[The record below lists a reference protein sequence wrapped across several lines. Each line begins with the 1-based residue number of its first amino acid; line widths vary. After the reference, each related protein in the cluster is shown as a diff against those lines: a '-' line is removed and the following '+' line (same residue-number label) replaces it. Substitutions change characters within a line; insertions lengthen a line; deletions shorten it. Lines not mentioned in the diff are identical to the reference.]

1 MRGGDTDAFGLL
13 YERHLESA
21 RRLARVLSDGHAD
34 ADDLIADS
42 FAKVF
47 AVLRSGGGPDTAF
60 RAYLLTTMRHTRY
73 DRARQDRRVE
83 LTDDLTRYEIPEPA
97 DDPTITRLETSYAA
111 RAFARLPERWR
122 AVLWHTEVEGES
134 PAQIAPL
141 LGLTPNGV
149 AALAYRARERLRQM
163 YLQEHIAL
171 TGNPRCHWTGAHLAG
186 YVRAALARRDRG
198 KVDEHL
204 STCAECRRLHRELTE
219 ENSGLRGVVAPL
231 LLGAAAPAYLAGSGR
246 LAFGGRLAT
255 AWGALV
261 LWWPQLKEHV
271 GAWADALVGL
281 AALAGRWLVAAPR
294 RLLGRFGLANLVAG
308 TGAGFAAV
316 AGVVL
321 FVSLTAGPP
330 TARPRAIPVPA
341 PAAPPLYAPAP
352 QAQASPSPSPQPTAA
367 SAPAFPAVPDPMRQP
382 AVVPPAAPPPV
393 PPPAVAPPAAPAP
406 ALAPVPVAEPA
417 PEVAAPEYK
426 EVDLVAGKAG
436 TLPIPVRAPADA
448 PATTRDHAGTRAAE
462 HMAVPAGWPGT
473 PGEAAT
479 GNAPERLCSAHKYAT
494 VAYLCAEQ
502 SEPAGETGT
511 AASPPSSAT
520 GSDGSPAATA
530 ITGPDVTPAAAR
542 APGAVRIEVTL
553 PDGMRL
559 AGSGAGDGWQCEA
572 TPTGAVCDR
581 IGWGRGARSV
591 ARLPVLADP
600 EVSGFQQVT
609 VAATY
614 GRQRSES
621 AFRVPVAPA
630 GLRLGHAA
638 TGRVDVALAGNVL
651 LSCAPRPLCLVA
663 GDNNLMQMTPLRPTP
678 GEPAAPGGLDGP
690 DGPAGPKGPIEE
702 LAGEKAASG
711 ARLALPEGAD
721 VRWAGLIVASSG
733 ARLPELVALHGPGG
747 VWQPVRVET
756 GHAESGAVFSQGHA
770 EVTELLRGGG
780 AGDWWLAAPA
790 GPLPRGR
797 SQFAGWT
804 LAVVY
809 AHRSAPRGEAA
820 VYLGPGGGRGDV
832 PATVGLGGGGK
843 VRVGLAL
850 WDGDLALTG
859 DELLIGGAV
868 AGEPG
873 NLAAGRNA
881 GAATLACG
889 SAPGRCVWRTPG
901 LDVLWA
907 GAKADAGAVAQLRTG
922 AIRWRSG
929 WSRWSPGRRANRA
942 RRPRHGRLAW

>member
-1 MRGGDTDAFGLL
+1 MTSGFDPAQDQLSEPQSDPQLISLVRGGDTDAFGLL

-42 FAKVF
+42 FAKIF
-47 AVLRSGGGPDTAF
+47 AMLRSGGGPDTAF

-73 DRARQDRRVE
+73 DRARHDHRVV
-83 LTDDLTRYEIPEPA
+83 LTDDLTSYEVPEPA
-97 DDPTITRLETSYAA
+97 DDPTIARLETSYAA
-111 RAFARLPERWR
+111 RAFARLPERWQ

-134 PAQIAPL
+134 LAQIAPL
-141 LGLTPNGV
+141 LGLTPNAV

-163 YLQEHIAL
+163 YLQEHIAV
-171 TGNPRCHWTGAHLAG
+171 TGNPRCHWTGSHLAG

-219 ENSGLRGVVAPL
+219 ENSGLRNVVAPL
-231 LLGAAAPAYLAGSGR
+231 LLGAAAPGYLAGNGR
-246 LAFGGRLAT
+246 LALGGWAAA
-255 AWGALV
+255 AWGGLV
-261 LWWPQLKEHV
+261 LWWPQLKENV
-271 GAWADALVGL
+271 GAWADALAGL
-281 AALAGRWLVAAPR
+281 AALAGRWLLGAPR
-294 RLLGRFGLANLVAG
+294 RLLGRFGLANLIAG
-308 TGAGFAAV
+308 TGAGVAAL

-321 FVSLTAGPP
+321 FVSLAAGPP

-352 QAQASPSPSPQPTAA
+352 QVQRPSPTAA
-367 SAPAFPAVPDPMRQP
+367 APPASPAAPGPARQP
-382 AVVPPAAPPPV
+382 AVVPPVALPQV

-417 PEVAAPEYK
+417 PEVAAPEYR
-426 EVDLVAGKAG
+426 EVDLVAGRAG
-436 TLPIPVRAPADA
+436 TLPIPVRAPADDPA
-448 PATTRDHAGTRAAE
+448 PTEPDTGEPAAE
-462 HMAVPAGWPGT
+462 HLFVPAARQRVSGAAAERNAGP
-473 PGEAAT
+473 EAA
-479 GNAPERLCSAHKYAT
+479 PS
-494 VAYLCAEQ
+494 
-502 SEPAGETGT
+502 SSPAGAGGGS
-511 AASPPSSAT
+511 AA
-520 GSDGSPAATA
+520 AATA
-530 ITGPDVTPAAAR
+530 APDVTPVAAR

-651 LSCAPRPLCLVA
+651 LSCAPRPVCLVA
-663 GDNNLMQMTPLRPTP
+663 GDNNLMQMTPLRPAP
-678 GEPAAPGGLDGP
+678 GEPAPPAGLDGA
-690 DGPAGPKGPIEE
+690 DGPTGPKGPIEE
-702 LAGEKAASG
+702 LAGDKAASG
-711 ARLALPEGAD
+711 ARLALPEGAE
-721 VRWAGLIVASSG
+721 VRWAGLIVAASG
-733 ARLPELVALHGPGG
+733 ARLPELVALHGPDGP
-747 VWQPVRVET
+747 WQPVRVAA
-756 GHAESGAVFSQGHA
+756 GHTESGAAYSQGFA
-770 EVTELLRGGG
+770 EVTKLVRGAG

-790 GPLPRGR
+790 GPLPHGR
-797 SQFAGWT
+797 SRFAGWT

-809 AHRSAPRGEAA
+809 AHRAAPRGEAA
-820 VYLGPGGGRGDV
+820 VYLGPGGGRGDL
-832 PATVGLGGGGK
+832 PATVGLGGGGR

-859 DELLIGGAV
+859 DELRIGGAV

-881 GAATLACG
+881 GAAVLACG
-889 SAPGRCVWRTPG
+889 AAPGRCVWRTPG

-907 GAKADAGAVAQLRTG
+907 GAKADPGTVAELRTG
-922 AIRWRSG
+922 GDPFEVGLVAVVSG
-929 WSRWSPGRRANRA
+929 PPRAPGVAAAA
-942 RRPRHGRLAW
+942 R

>member
-73 DRARQDRRVE
+73 DRVRQDRRVE

-97 DDPTITRLETSYAA
+97 DDPTIARLETSYAA

-261 LWWPQLKEHV
+261 LWWPQLKEHA

-294 RLLGRFGLANLVAG
+294 RLLDRFGLANLVAG
-308 TGAGFAAV
+308 TGAGVAAV

-321 FVSLTAGPP
+321 FVSLAAGPP

-352 QAQASPSPSPQPTAA
+352 QAQSSPSLSPLTAA
-367 SAPAFPAVPDPMRQP
+367 SSPAPPTAPNPAGQP
-382 AVVPPAAPPPV
+382 AVLPSAALPQM
-393 PPPAVAPPAAPAP
+393 PPPAVAPPTAPAP

-436 TLPIPVRAPADA
+436 TLPIPVRAPADG
-448 PATTRDHAGTRAAE
+448 PATTGDRTDADERAAG
-462 HMAVPAGWPGT
+462 HLTVPATWLDASSEP
-473 PGEAAT
+473 ARR
-479 GNAPERLCSAHKYAT
+479 NAPERLCSAHKDAT
-494 VAYLCAEQ
+494 VASLCAEQ
-502 SEPAGETGT
+502 SESAENQAGPDALPSSRPTGT
-511 AASPPSSAT
+511 
-520 GSDGSPAATA
+520 DGSPAAAGPRVTA
-530 ITGPDVTPAAAR
+530 EAR

-609 VAATY
+609 VAAVY
-614 GRQRSES
+614 GQRRSES

-663 GDNNLMQMTPLRPTP
+663 GDNNLMQMSPLRPTP
-678 GEPAAPGGLDGP
+678 GEPAPPGGLDDP
-690 DGPAGPKGPIEE
+690 DGPAGPKGALEE

-711 ARLALPEGAD
+711 ARLALPEGAE
-721 VRWAGLIVASSG
+721 VRWAGLIVAASG
-733 ARLPELVALHGPGG
+733 PRLPELVALHGPGG
-747 VWQPVRVET
+747 AWQPVRVET
-756 GHAESGAVFSQGHA
+756 DHAESGAVYSQGYA
-770 EVTELLRGGG
+770 EVTELVRGGG

-790 GPLPRGR
+790 DPLPRGR

-859 DELLIGGAV
+859 DELLIGGAA

-881 GAATLACG
+881 GAAALACG

-922 AIRWRSG
+922 GDPLEVGLVAVVSG
-929 WSRWSPGRRANRA
+929 P
-942 RRPRHGRLAW
+942 PRETGTAAATR